1 MATGE
6 EKTKTSAQGSGKVVK
21 GKYEPEIYLHP
32 GSATVL
38 CVDAIAE
45 KTIKE
50 EHYFL
55 SGLLEKQLKAQKD
68 LDEANYAAILQA
80 DTVPERQLQSKVTEA
95 YAALNK
101 ANKAFRQELMTLTAN
116 VPEGELLDEK
126 MKESAIGIMELIPL
140 NKNSVTGFKKIYIR
154 SEKIKED
161 WRRYKLS
168 NVDKKTGE
176 ASFIKYHDK
185 NISVQDENGKT
196 VNKTVRQAK
205 IDPQELKKQL
215 KEASVKF
222 KFDIC
227 EDSNIIVS
235 DWAKEMNKSLSWP
248 KGGNADESVYHQ
260 YVDISAQAQLMRFS
274 HGAGISAEFN
284 PLKGKVEGKLEG
296 HASFA
301 LGEAKA
307 ESTLYVPD
315 RLGISLLFP
324 AKADTPQTPGGIC
337 NMGALRF
344 ALKMVL
350 SGSVGASVAVEVG
363 ATLDWSGEM
372 GKGYGIKGRP
382 AELSPPP
389 LPGKRTIN
397 LHTPETPEAQGG
409 GEIGAFVGAQFG
421 GNISGAIEWFDPHP
435 DDTPPANVGKTDDK
449 TIVSKERKFAA
460 IAKLEMGVSLQAGA
474 GGSAVFYVTYIQ
486 GRFRIFCKAA
496 FCWGAGAKGSLGFEV
511 DGGCYL
517 AFMKSFM
524 YMLRNVDYQKLADMM
539 ELDAFQALC
548 AIPLIMAARGVQA
561 AVAMADQAMDII
573 TQLGDDLT
581 EENNRVKLMESVL
594 NNPDQFKY
602 SPPETK
608 GALIAQLMDINWA
621 DPLDPRN
628 QNNNPLTF
636 NSWKLGPMKRRKQ
649 AIFLALKWVQS
660 KADYDNVMQHIT
672 ESPGKGKG
680 DRNKNEQAVITFLS
694 DGENDSIFFT
704 HYGKKLP
711 ELYNNLPERVSPEE
725 PFKPIP
731 DKLMDQYLAL
741 IDQQQTYDPMSDDGQ
756 TRTV

>member
-140 NKNSVTGFKKIYIR
+140 NKNSVTGFKKTYIR

-185 NISVQDENGKT
+185 NISVQDVNGKT

-460 IAKLEMGVSLQAGA
+460 IAKLETGVSLQAGA

-539 ELDAFQALC
+539 KLDAFQALC

-561 AVAMADQAMDII
+561 AVAMADETMDII
-573 TQLGDDLT
+573 DNLLKDLT

-608 GALIAQLMDINWA
+608 GALIAQLMDISWV

-672 ESPGKGKG
+672 ESPGKVKG
-680 DRNKNEQAVITFLS
+680 DRIKNEQTVITFLS
-694 DGENDSIFFT
+694 DGENDSVFFT

-756 TRTV
+756 TRTA

>member
-140 NKNSVTGFKKIYIR
+140 NKNSVTGFKKTYIR

-524 YMLRNVDYQKLADMM
+524 YMLRNVDYQKLAEMM

>member
-140 NKNSVTGFKKIYIR
+140 NKNSVTGFKKTYIR

-185 NISVQDENGKT
+185 NISVQDVNGKT

-435 DDTPPANVGKTDDK
+435 DDTPPANIEKTDDK

-561 AVAMADQAMDII
+561 AVAMADQATDIVS
-573 TQLGDDLT
+573 QLLNDLT

-608 GALIAQLMDINWA
+608 GALIAQLMDISWV

-672 ESPGKGKG
+672 ESPGKVKG
-680 DRNKNEQAVITFLS
+680 DRIKNEQTVITFLS

>member
-140 NKNSVTGFKKIYIR
+140 NKNSVTGFKKTYIR

-185 NISVQDENGKT
+185 NISVQDVNGKT

>member
-140 NKNSVTGFKKIYIR
+140 NKNSVTGFKKTYIR

-185 NISVQDENGKT
+185 NISVQDVNGKT

-372 GKGYGIKGRP
+372 GKGYGIKGRS

-460 IAKLEMGVSLQAGA
+460 IAKLETGVSLQAGA

-539 ELDAFQALC
+539 KLDAFQALC

-561 AVAMADQAMDII
+561 AVAMADETMDII
-573 TQLGDDLT
+573 DNLLKDLT

-608 GALIAQLMDINWA
+608 GALIAQLMDISWV

-636 NSWKLGPMKRRKQ
+636 NSWKLGPMKLRKQ

-672 ESPGKGKG
+672 ESPGKVKG
-680 DRNKNEQAVITFLS
+680 DRIKNEQTVITFLS
-694 DGENDSIFFT
+694 DGENDSVFFT

-756 TRTV
+756 TRTA

>member
-45 KTIKE
+45 KTINE

-140 NKNSVTGFKKIYIR
+140 NKNSVTGFKKTYIR

-185 NISVQDENGKT
+185 NISVQDVNGKT

-435 DDTPPANVGKTDDK
+435 DDTPPANIEKTDDK

-561 AVAMADQAMDII
+561 AVAMADQATDIVS
-573 TQLGDDLT
+573 QLLNDLT

-608 GALIAQLMDINWA
+608 GALIAQLMDISWV

-672 ESPGKGKG
+672 ESPGKVKG
-680 DRNKNEQAVITFLS
+680 DRIKNEQTVITFLS

>member
-140 NKNSVTGFKKIYIR
+140 NKNSVTGFKKTYIR

-185 NISVQDENGKT
+185 NISVQDVNGKT

-460 IAKLEMGVSLQAGA
+460 IAKLETGVSLQAGA

-539 ELDAFQALC
+539 KLDAFQALC

-561 AVAMADQAMDII
+561 AFAMADETMDII
-573 TQLGDDLT
+573 DNLLKDLT

-608 GALIAQLMDINWA
+608 GALIAQLMDISWV

-672 ESPGKGKG
+672 ESPGKVKG
-680 DRNKNEQAVITFLS
+680 DRIKNEQTVITFLS
-694 DGENDSIFFT
+694 DGENDSVFFT

>member
-55 SGLLEKQLKAQKD
+55 SGLLEKQLQAKKD

-140 NKNSVTGFKKIYIR
+140 NKNSVTGFKKTYIR

-435 DDTPPANVGKTDDK
+435 DDTPPANIEKTDDK

-561 AVAMADQAMDII
+561 AVAMADQATDIVS
-573 TQLGDDLT
+573 QLLNDLT

-608 GALIAQLMDINWA
+608 GALIAQLMDISWV

-672 ESPGKGKG
+672 ESPGKVKG
-680 DRNKNEQAVITFLS
+680 DRIKNEHTVITFLS

>member
-6 EKTKTSAQGSGKVVK
+6 EQTKTSAQGSGKVVK
-21 GKYEPEIYLHP
+21 GKYDPELYLHP
-32 GSATVL
+32 GSATIL
-38 CVDAIAE
+38 CVDAGAE
-45 KTIKE
+45 KEIQE

-55 SGLLEKQLKAQKD
+55 SGLLEKQLQAQKD

-116 VPEGELLDEK
+116 APEGELLDEK

-140 NKNSVTGFKKIYIR
+140 NKNSVTGFKKTYIR
-154 SEKIKED
+154 SDKIKEG

-185 NISVQDENGKT
+185 TTTAQDENGKA

-222 KFDIC
+222 NFDIC

-274 HGAGISAEFN
+274 HGAGLSAEFN
-284 PLKGKVEGKLEG
+284 PLQGKVEGKLEG

-324 AKADTPQTPGGIC
+324 AKADTPKTPGGIC

-435 DDTPPANVGKTDDK
+435 DDTPPANVEKTDDK
-449 TIVSKERKFAA
+449 TIVDKERKFAA
-460 IAKLEMGVSLQAGA
+460 IAKLEIGVSLQAGA

-486 GRFRIFCKAA
+486 GRFRIYCKAA

-511 DGGCYL
+511 DSGCYL

-561 AVAMADQAMDII
+561 AVAMVEETKDII
-573 TQLGDDLT
+573 AQLTNDLKH
-581 EENNRVKLMESVL
+581 ENNRVKLMESVL

-621 DPLDPRN
+621 APLDPRN

-672 ESPGKGKG
+672 ESPGATKG
-680 DRNKNEQAVITFLS
+680 DRLKNEQTVITFLS
-694 DGENDSIFFT
+694 DGENDSVFFT

-711 ELYNNLPERVSPEE
+711 ELYNNLPERVSPEK

-731 DKLMDQYLAL
+731 DELMDRYLAL
-741 IDQQQTYDPMSDDGQ
+741 IDLQQTYDPMSDDGQ
-756 TRTV
+756 TRTA

>member
-140 NKNSVTGFKKIYIR
+140 NKNSVTGFKKTYIR

-168 NVDKKTGE
+168 KVDKKTGE

-185 NISVQDENGKT
+185 NISVQDVNGKT

>member
-140 NKNSVTGFKKIYIR
+140 NKNSVTGFKKTYIR

-260 YVDISAQAQLMRFS
+260 YVDISAQAQLMLFS

>member
-1 MATGE
+1 
-6 EKTKTSAQGSGKVVK
+6 
-21 GKYEPEIYLHP
+21 
-32 GSATVL
+32 
-38 CVDAIAE
+38 
-45 KTIKE
+45 
-50 EHYFL
+50 
-55 SGLLEKQLKAQKD
+55 
-68 LDEANYAAILQA
+68 
-80 DTVPERQLQSKVTEA
+80 
-95 YAALNK
+95 
-101 ANKAFRQELMTLTAN
+101 
-116 VPEGELLDEK
+116 
-126 MKESAIGIMELIPL
+126 
-140 NKNSVTGFKKIYIR
+140 
-154 SEKIKED
+154 
-161 WRRYKLS
+161 
-168 NVDKKTGE
+168 
-176 ASFIKYHDK
+176 
-185 NISVQDENGKT
+185 
-196 VNKTVRQAK
+196 
-205 IDPQELKKQL
+205 
-215 KEASVKF
+215 
-222 KFDIC
+222 
-227 EDSNIIVS
+227 
-235 DWAKEMNKSLSWP
+235 
-248 KGGNADESVYHQ
+248 
-260 YVDISAQAQLMRFS
+260 MRFS

-435 DDTPPANVGKTDDK
+435 DDTPPANIEKTDDK

-561 AVAMADQAMDII
+561 AVAMADQATDIVS
-573 TQLGDDLT
+573 QLLNDLT

-608 GALIAQLMDINWA
+608 GALIAQLMDISWV

-672 ESPGKGKG
+672 ESPGKVKG
-680 DRNKNEQAVITFLS
+680 DRIKNEHTVITFLS

>member
-32 GSATVL
+32 SSATVL

-140 NKNSVTGFKKIYIR
+140 NKNSVTGFKKTYIR

>member
-140 NKNSVTGFKKIYIR
+140 NKNSVTGFKKTYIR

-435 DDTPPANVGKTDDK
+435 DDTPPANIEKTDDK

>member
-32 GSATVL
+32 SSATVL

-140 NKNSVTGFKKIYIR
+140 NKNSVTGFKKTYIR

-474 GGSAVFYVTYIQ
+474 GGSAGFYVTYIQ